1 MQYARRDSC
10 WTWMNC
16 MDTLTGKHLLIL
28 GLARQGMALARF
40 AVSVGAK
47 VTVSDLRLAEELQA
61 NLSELADC
69 PIAIVLGEHPL
80 SLLDGVD
87 VLAVSGS
94 VPADAPIVQ
103 EALARGILVTNDSQL
118 FAERNQ
124 ARRTIGITG
133 SAGKTTTT
141 TLTGLICQ
149 ASGAPT
155 WVGGNIGR
163 PLISHLAQIQADDIV
178 VQELSSFQL
187 EWWRRSPPAAAVLN
201 ITPNHLDRHRTM
213 AAYSQAKANI
223 LRYQSGDGVAVLCAD
238 DPGAMTLAPLAA
250 GRLRLFSRQQPV
262 ADGAFVRDGQLWL
275 RDGQTETAIC
285 RRSEIRLRGEH
296 NVWNVLAAITLADA
310 VGVPVAAMRQAIGGF
325 SGVAHRLETV
335 RTVNGVL
342 YVNDS
347 IATAPERALAAIDAF
362 SEPLILLAGGR
373 DKEMVWDV
381 WTQRVR
387 QRAKAVVL
395 FGALAP
401 ALAGRLAAQ
410 AVNGQTSPAVVQCHT
425 LAEAVQAAVQLA
437 EPGDVVLL
445 APGGTSYD
453 AFVDFADRGEQ
464 FRQLVWEKEEG
475 RG

>member
-1 MQYARRDSC
+1 
-10 WTWMNC
+10 

-47 VTVSDLRLAEELQA
+47 VTVSDLRLAEALQA
-61 NLSELADC
+61 NLSELADY
-69 PIAIVLGEHPL
+69 PIAYVLGEHPL

-103 EALARGILVTNDSQL
+103 AATARGIAVTNDSQL
-118 FAERNQ
+118 FAERNP

-155 WVGGNIGR
+155 WVGGNIGQ
-163 PLISHLAQIQADDIV
+163 PLISYLGQIQAEDIV

-187 EWWRRSPPAAAVLN
+187 EWWRCSPPTAAVLN
-201 ITPNHLDRHRTM
+201 ITPNHLDRHQTM

-223 LRYQSGDGVAVLCAD
+223 LRYQNGDGVAVLCAD
-238 DPGAMTLAPLAA
+238 DMGAMALAPLAA

-275 RDGQTETAIC
+275 RNGETETAVC
-285 RRSEIRLRGEH
+285 QLSDIRLRGAH
-296 NVWNVLAAITLADA
+296 NIWNVLAAITLADT
-310 VGVPVAAMRQAIGGF
+310 VGAPAAAMRQAIASF
-325 SGVAHRLETV
+325 SGVAHRLESV

-347 IATAPERALAAIDAF
+347 IATAPERALAAMDAF
-362 SEPLILLAGGR
+362 NEPLILLAGGK
-373 DKEMVWDV
+373 DKGMVWEE
-381 WTQRVR
+381 WTQQVQR
-387 QRAKAVVL
+387 RAKAVVL
-395 FGALAP
+395 FGALAE
-401 ALAGRLAAQ
+401 ALAGRLAAA
-410 AVNGQTSPAVVQCHT
+410 AVNGQETPMMAQGET
-425 LAEAVQAAVQLA
+425 LAEAVQMAARLA
-437 EPGDVVLL
+437 QPGDVVLL

-464 FRQLVWEKEEG
+464 FRRLVYG
-475 RG
+475 L

>member
-1 MQYARRDSC
+1 
-10 WTWMNC
+10 

-47 VTVSDLRLAEELQA
+47 VTVSDLRLAEQLHA

-69 PIAIVLGEHPL
+69 PIAYVLGEHPL

-103 EALARGILVTNDSQL
+103 AAAARGIEVTNDSQI
-118 FAERNQ
+118 FAERNP

-149 ASGAPT
+149 TSDAPT
-155 WVGGNIGR
+155 WVGGNIGQ
-163 PLISHLAQIQADDIV
+163 PLISYVGQIQAEDIV

-187 EWWRRSPPAAAVLN
+187 EWWRCSPPVAAVLN
-201 ITPNHLDRHRTM
+201 ITPNHLDRHQTM
-213 AAYSQAKANI
+213 AAYSQAKANS
-223 LRYQSGDGVAVLCAD
+223 LRYQDSDGVAVLCAD
-238 DPGAMTLAPLAA
+238 DAGAMALAPLAA
-250 GRLRLFSRQQPV
+250 GRLRLFSRQQTV
-262 ADGAFVRDGQLWL
+262 DDGAFVRDGQLWL
-275 RDGQTETAIC
+275 RDGQRETVVC
-285 RRSEIRLRGEH
+285 RRSDIRLRGEH
-296 NVWNVLAAITLADA
+296 NVWNVLAAIILADA
-310 VGVPVAAMRQAIGGF
+310 VGVPAAAMRQVIANF
-325 SGVAHRLETV
+325 SGVAHRLESV
-335 RTVNGVL
+335 RAVNGVL

-347 IATAPERALAAIDAF
+347 IATAPERALAAMDAF

-373 DKEMVWDV
+373 DKEMVWEA
-381 WTQRVR
+381 WTQQVR
-387 QRAKAVVL
+387 RRAKAVVL

-401 ALAGRLAAQ
+401 ALAERLAAA
-410 AVNGQTSPAVVQCHT
+410 AVNGQTAPAVAQCET
-425 LAEAVQAAVQLA
+425 LAEAVQAAAKLA
-437 EPGDVVLL
+437 QPGDVVLL

-464 FRQLVWEKEEG
+464 FRRLVHG
-475 RG
+475 L

>member
-1 MQYARRDSC
+1 
-10 WTWMNC
+10 

-47 VTVSDLRLAEELQA
+47 VTVSDLRLAEALQA

-69 PIAIVLGEHPL
+69 PIAYVLGEHPL

-103 EALARGILVTNDSQL
+103 AAAARGIVVTNDSQL
-118 FAERNQ
+118 FAERNP

-155 WVGGNIGR
+155 WVGGNIGQ
-163 PLISHLAQIQADDIV
+163 PLISHLGQIQAEDIV

-187 EWWRRSPPAAAVLN
+187 EWWRCSPPAAAVLN
-201 ITPNHLDRHRTM
+201 ITPNHLDRHQTM

-223 LRYQSGDGVAVLCAD
+223 LRYQNGSDVAVLCAD
-238 DPGAMTLAPLAA
+238 DAGAMALAPLAA
-250 GRLRLFSRQQPV
+250 GRLRLFSQQQPV

-275 RDGQTETAIC
+275 RNGETETAVC
-285 RRSEIRLRGEH
+285 QRSDIRLRGAH
-296 NVWNVLAAITLADA
+296 NVWNVLAAITLADT
-310 VGVPVAAMRQAIGGF
+310 VGAPVAEMRQAIVSF
-325 SGVAHRLETV
+325 SGVAHRLESV

-347 IATAPERALAAIDAF
+347 IATAPERAIAAMGAF
-362 SEPLILLAGGR
+362 SEPLILLAGGK
-373 DKEMVWDV
+373 DKEMVWEAWAQQV
-381 WTQRVR
+381 QR
-387 QRAKAVVL
+387 RAKAVVL
-395 FGALAP
+395 FGTLAK
-401 ALAGRLAAQ
+401 ALAGRLATAGG
-410 AVNGQTSPAVVQCHT
+410 NGQAAPIVAQCET
-425 LAEAVQAAVQLA
+425 LAEAVQTAAKLA
-437 EPGDVVLL
+437 QPGDVVLL

-464 FRQLVWEKEEG
+464 FRRLVYG
-475 RG
+475 L

>member
-1 MQYARRDSC
+1 
-10 WTWMNC
+10 

-47 VTVSDLRLAEELQA
+47 VTVSDLRLAEALQA

-69 PIAIVLGEHPL
+69 PIAYVLGEHPL

-103 EALARGILVTNDSQL
+103 AAAARGIVVTNDSQL
-118 FAERNQ
+118 FAERNP

-155 WVGGNIGR
+155 WVGGNIGQ
-163 PLISHLAQIQADDIV
+163 PLISHLGQIQVEDIV

-187 EWWRRSPPAAAVLN
+187 EWWRCSPPAAAVLN
-201 ITPNHLDRHRTM
+201 ITPNHLDRHQTM

-223 LRYQSGDGVAVLCAD
+223 LRYQNGSDVAVLCAD
-238 DPGAMTLAPLAA
+238 DPGAMALAPLAA
-250 GRLRLFSRQQPV
+250 GRLRLFSQQQPV

-275 RDGQTETAIC
+275 RNGETETAVC
-285 RRSEIRLRGEH
+285 QRSDIQLRGAH
-296 NVWNVLAAITLADA
+296 NVWNVLAAITLADT
-310 VGVPVAAMRQAIGGF
+310 VGAPVAAMRQAIANFG
-325 SGVAHRLETV
+325 GVAHRLESV

-347 IATAPERALAAIDAF
+347 IATAPERALAAMDAF
-362 SEPLILLAGGR
+362 SEPLILLAGGK
-373 DKEMVWDV
+373 DKGMVWEG
-381 WTQRVR
+381 WTQQVR

-395 FGALAP
+395 FGALAG
-401 ALAGRLAAQ
+401 ALAEQLA
-410 AVNGQTSPAVVQCHT
+410 AVNGQKSPMVVQRQT
-425 LAEAVQAAVQLA
+425 LAEAVQAAAKLA
-437 EPGDVVLL
+437 QPGDVVLL

-464 FRQLVWEKEEG
+464 FRRLVYG
-475 RG
+475 L